1 MKRKAKKTILFT
13 SAFSFILLL
22 SFNVCYYFLKP
33 TGLIVFAVINLL
45 ISSACFALSWQI
57 LNYSL
62 FSHFKRLNSAIKE
75 NKKKSGLIEIES
87 DKTSFPEEFHVLVGN
102 LNSFISQYE
111 KNIRTET
118 SENLL
123 LEIRNKISTI
133 DASLKNTELLSPA
146 TDSAEKVLMHLDE
159 ILGSNASEN
168 EKITETAIA
177 ATKGLK
183 AVSETIDGINKIASS
198 FEETEFSI
206 SSLYKRT
213 NEIKDLISQIDGQID
228 LANHLALNSAI
239 EAARIGDERKGF
251 AVISNE
257 LKKLSQKIAET
268 TKKMREALDQAE
280 RIRKAQE
287 IAASEFAGQG
297 LSQERLEEETQKIIE
312 ALKAQERELQK
323 YTEKWDALKSGINLK
338 DVVDTLQD
346 LGEGFRETAFQ
357 TLVVDFPEGFGNAVA
372 DTIMEGKSLK
382 DGLSSLFKSLA
393 KQVISQIVMMITQM
407 LIMKAIMAT
416 MGMPAFGPGMG
427 FGGMNSIFGS
437 IGKIGSGLKKLK
449 FFADGGRPPVGVA
462 SIVGERG
469 PELFV
474 PDTPGTII
482 PNEQMGGTV
491 VIQRL
496 EIMPGA
502 NIDQALMDK
511 PATYWVD
518 LAQEKILPA

>member
-159 ILGSNASEN
+159 ILGCNASEN

-239 EAARIGDERKGF
+239 EAARIGDEGKGF

-257 LKKLSQKIAET
+257 LKKLSQKISET
-268 TKKMREALDQAE
+268 TKE
-280 RIRKAQE
+280 IRKE
-287 IAASEFAGQG
+287 IEVTMEEIQSAVDRLDDGNKKVESGISLGNNAAKTMLKLVDLIESVKNSSSEISDKIQSGMAVTETLPDLSDINEQYTKHMNKIRAMTASFLKDAGTVTDKTG
-297 LSQERLEEETQKIIE
+297 NIDDGNKIIP
-312 ALKAQERELQK
+312 LKVSDSTTK
-323 YTEKWDALKSGINLK
+323 K
-338 DVVDTLQD
+338 
-346 LGEGFRETAFQ
+346 
-357 TLVVDFPEGFGNAVA
+357 AVS
-372 DTIMEGKSLK
+372 KV
-382 DGLSSLFKSLA
+382 A
-393 KQVISQIVMMITQM
+393 KI
-407 LIMKAIMAT
+407 
-416 MGMPAFGPGMG
+416 
-427 FGGMNSIFGS
+427 
-437 IGKIGSGLKKLK
+437 
-449 FFADGGRPPVGVA
+449 
-462 SIVGERG
+462 
-469 PELFV
+469 
-474 PDTPGTII
+474 
-482 PNEQMGGTV
+482 
-491 VIQRL
+491 
-496 EIMPGA
+496 
-502 NIDQALMDK
+502 
-511 PATYWVD
+511 
-518 LAQEKILPA
+518 